1 MVAEGES
8 MEREKD
14 GQFTVFDKAEW
25 EKKSWKEANEGNT
38 KGRLELILMNA
49 HITTGLSIFRPIVP
63 LLWSKSGDEFV
74 NL

>member
-25 EKKSWKEANEGNT
+25 GKKSWKEANEGNT
-38 KGRLELILMNA
+38 KGRLELIL
-49 HITTGLSIFRPIVP
+49 
-63 LLWSKSGDEFV
+63 LLFA
-74 NL
+74 LFLH

>member
-25 EKKSWKEANEGNT
+25 KKK
-38 KGRLELILMNA
+38 LER
-49 HITTGLSIFRPIVP
+49 SQ
-63 LLWSKSGDEFV
+63 
-74 NL
+74 

>member
-25 EKKSWKEANEGNT
+25 GKKSWKEANEGNT
-38 KGRLELILMNA
+38 KGRLELILMESTHNNWTE
-49 HITTGLSIFRPIVP
+49 HFQTYSSFTLV
-63 LLWSKSGDEFV
+63 
-74 NL
+74 

>member
-1 MVAEGES
+1 MGS
-8 MEREKD
+8 L
-14 GQFTVFDKAEW
+14 QFSIKQSGK
-25 EKKSWKEANEGNT
+25 KKSWKEANEGNT

-49 HITTGLSIFRPIVP
+49 HITTGLSIFRSIVP

>member
-25 EKKSWKEANEGNT
+25 GKKVGKKPMRGNT
-38 KGRLELILMNA
+38 KGRLELIIMNA
-49 HITTGLSIFRPIVP
+49 HITTGLRAFSD
-63 LLWSKSGDEFV
+63 L
-74 NL
+74 